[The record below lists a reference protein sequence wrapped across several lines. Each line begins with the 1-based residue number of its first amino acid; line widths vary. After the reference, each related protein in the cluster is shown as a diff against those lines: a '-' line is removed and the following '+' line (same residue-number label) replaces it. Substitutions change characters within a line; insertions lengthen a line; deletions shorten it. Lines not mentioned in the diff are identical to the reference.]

1 MCAILYEVYYAHG
14 KLQERMYSN
23 MEQTME
29 PIEQTAAENAPAPA
43 TPVAPAPKNKKKR
56 KKTTRRIIAAV
67 LVLAL
72 AFGIYRGFFAK
83 KEGDGEQQVVKD
95 IVQYGSIT
103 SMVEGSG
110 MVKAKK
116 SESITLATAGT
127 VGDVYVTEG
136 QQVNEGDPLF
146 TYDSPEAEKRVRDAK
161 SNIEGYQKQLNA
173 AYKDVAALT
182 LTAPYAGKLMN
193 TTKLT
198 VGEETGTG
206 GTVATLVDDTRMR
219 LTQYY
224 SYAYEGELFA
234 GQTVQVSVPAL
245 MAVVEG
251 TVEKVHMV
259 KRVTSEGSE
268 LFSVEITVPNA
279 GVLGKEMEASA
290 TAVVNGETVYPYET
304 GKLDYYRTSDLTVP
318 TGTVVSTNLLDYLS
332 VSAGQLLVQVN
343 GENTENKIF
352 DLEQSL
358 EKAQKELEEAE
369 KNLAY
374 ANAVAPISGTVIG
387 LSLYPG
393 QEITSTATA
402 LTISDTSTVTVSAT
416 VDERNVSYLKVGM
429 GVNLSQWNGQSFG
442 TITSVSLSSSVN
454 NGVATYPFT
463 IEADNTDGTL
473 QVNSYINY
481 SLTASQSDNCLVL
494 PIQAVRTVG
503 LEDGTSATV
512 VYIKA
517 DSEPDN
523 MVQIPYMDE
532 EIPAGY
538 YPVPVEIGIQDSYN
552 VEIKSGVEEGTEVFT
567 QIMTDSVWG

>member
-1 MCAILYEVYYAHG
+1 
-14 KLQERMYSN
+14 MYSN

-29 PIEQTAAENAPAPA
+29 PIEQTAAEKAPAPA
-43 TPVAPAPKNKKKR
+43 TPAAPAPKNKKKR

-72 AFGIYRGFFAK
+72 GVGLYSHFNK
-83 KEGDGEQQVVKD
+83 KSGTGEQQVVTD

-136 QQVNEGDPLF
+136 QQVSEGDPLF

-173 AYKDVAALT
+173 AYKDIAKLN

-193 TTKLT
+193 TVDLT
-198 VGEETGTG
+198 VGEETTAQ
-206 GTVATLVDDTRMR
+206 TVATLVDDTRMR

-224 SYAYEGELFA
+224 SYAYEGELFV

-245 MAVVEG
+245 MASVDGVI
-251 TVEKVHMV
+251 EKVHMV
-259 KRVTSEGSE
+259 RRVTSEGSE

-279 GVLGKEMEASA
+279 GVLGKDMEASA
-290 TAVVNGETVYPYET
+290 TAVVNGETVYPYEA
-304 GKLDYYRTSDLTVP
+304 GKLDYYRTSELTIP
-318 TGTVVSTNLLDYLS
+318 AGTVVSANLIDYLS

-369 KNLAY
+369 KNFAY
-374 ANAVAPISGTVIG
+374 ANAVAPISGTIIG

-393 QEITSTATA
+393 QEITSSATA

-429 GVNLSQWNGQSFG
+429 GVNLTQWNGSSFG
-442 TITSVSLSSSVN
+442 TISSISLSSSVN

-463 IEADNTDGTL
+463 IEADNTDGSL
-473 QVNSYINY
+473 QVNSYISY

>member
-72 AFGIYRGFFAK
+72 GVGLYSHFNK
-83 KEGDGEQQVVKD
+83 KSGTGEQQVVTD

-146 TYDSPEAEKRVRDAK
+146 TYDSPDAEKRVRDAK
-161 SNIEGYQKQLNA
+161 TNIEGYQKQLNA
-173 AYKDVAALT
+173 AYKDIAKLS
-182 LTAPYAGKLMN
+182 LTAPYAGKLLD
-193 TTKLT
+193 TAELT
-198 VGEETGTG
+198 VGDEVSGQK
-206 GTVATLVDDTRMR
+206 VATIVDDTRMR

-224 SYAYEGELFA
+224 SYAYQGEFYA

-245 MAVVEG
+245 MATVEG
-251 TVEKVHMV
+251 MVEKVHMV

-268 LFSVEITVPNA
+268 LFSVEIAVPNA
-279 GVLGKEMEASA
+279 GVLGKDMEASA
-290 TAVVNGETVYPYET
+290 TAVVNGETLYPYEA
-304 GKLDYYRTSDLTVP
+304 GKLAYYRTSELTIP
-318 TGTVVSTNLLDYLS
+318 SGTVISTNLIDYLS

-358 EKAQKELEEAE
+358 EKAQKELADAE
-369 KNLAY
+369 KNAAY
-374 ANAVAPISGTVIG
+374 ANAVAPISGTIIG
-387 LSLYPG
+387 LSIMPG
-393 QEITSTATA
+393 QEITSSATA

-481 SLTASQSDNCLVL
+481 SLTASESENCLVL

-538 YPVPVEIGIQDSYN
+538 YPVPVEIGIQDRYN

>member
-1 MCAILYEVYYAHG
+1 
-14 KLQERMYSN
+14 

-29 PIEQTAAENAPAPA
+29 PVAQTTPAQSAVETPTPAGAPGSAP
-43 TPVAPAPKNKKKR
+43 TPPKSRKKR
-56 KKTTRRIIAAV
+56 KKTTRRIIALV
-67 LVLAL
+67 LVIAL
-72 AFGIYRGFFAK
+72 GFGLYRHFGK
-83 KEGDGEQQVVKD
+83 KEGAGEQQVVKD
-95 IVQYGSIT
+95 TVMYGSIT
-103 SMVEGSG
+103 STVEGSG
-110 MVKAKK
+110 MVKAKN
-116 SESITLATAGT
+116 SETITLATAGT
-127 VGDVYVTEG
+127 VGDVFVTEG
-136 QQVNEGDPLF
+136 QKVAAGDPLF

-219 LTQYY
+219 LTQYF
-224 SYAYEGELFA
+224 SYAYEGELYA
-234 GQTVQVSVPAL
+234 GQTVQVSIPAL
-245 MAVVEG
+245 MATVEG

-268 LFSVEITVPNA
+268 LFSAEIVVPNA
-279 GVLGKEMEASA
+279 GVLAKDMEASA
-290 TAVVNGETVYPYET
+290 TVVVNGETVYPYET

-358 EKAQKELEEAE
+358 QKAQKELEEAE
-369 KNLAY
+369 KNAAY
-374 ANAVAPISGTVIG
+374 ANAVAPIDGTVIG
-387 LSLYPG
+387 LSIYAG
-393 QEITSTATA
+393 QEVTGSTAA

-429 GVNLSQWNGQSFG
+429 SVNLSQWNGQSFG
-442 TITSVSLSSSVN
+442 TISSVSLSSSAN
-454 NGVATYPFT
+454 NGVVTYPFT

-473 QVNSYINY
+473 QVNSYVDYN
-481 SLTASQSDNCLVL
+481 LTASQSDNCLVL

-512 VYIKA
+512 VYVQA

-532 EIPAGY
+532 EIPAGF
-538 YPVPVEIGIQDSYN
+538 YPVQVEIGIQDNYN
-552 VEIKSGVEEGTEVFT
+552 VEIKSGVEEGTVVFT
-567 QIMTDSVWG
+567 QIMSDNVWG

>member
-1 MCAILYEVYYAHG
+1 
-14 KLQERMYSN
+14 

-29 PIEQTAAENAPAPA
+29 PVAQTTPAQSAVETPTPAGAPGSAP
-43 TPVAPAPKNKKKR
+43 TPPKSRKKR
-56 KKTTRRIIAAV
+56 KKTTRRIIALV
-67 LVLAL
+67 LVIAL
-72 AFGIYRGFFAK
+72 GFGLYRHFGK
-83 KEGDGEQQVVKD
+83 KEGAGEQQVVKD
-95 IVQYGSIT
+95 TVMYGSIT
-103 SMVEGSG
+103 STVEGSG
-110 MVKAKK
+110 MVKAKN
-116 SESITLATAGT
+116 SETITLATAGT
-127 VGDVYVTEG
+127 VGDVCVTEG
-136 QQVNEGDPLF
+136 QKVAAGDPLF

-219 LTQYY
+219 LTQYF
-224 SYAYEGELFA
+224 SYAYEGELYA
-234 GQTVQVSVPAL
+234 GQTVQVSIPAL
-245 MAVVEG
+245 MATVEG

-268 LFSVEITVPNA
+268 LFSAEIVVPNA
-279 GVLGKEMEASA
+279 GVLAKDMEASA

-358 EKAQKELEEAE
+358 QKAQKELEEAE
-369 KNLAY
+369 KNAAY
-374 ANAVAPISGTVIG
+374 ANAVAPIDGTVIG
-387 LSLYPG
+387 LSIYAG
-393 QEITSTATA
+393 QEVTGSTAA

-429 GVNLSQWNGQSFG
+429 SVNLSQWNGQSFG
-442 TITSVSLSSSVN
+442 TISSVSLSSSAN
-454 NGVATYPFT
+454 NGVVTYPFT

-473 QVNSYINY
+473 QVNSYVDYN
-481 SLTASQSDNCLVL
+481 LTASQSDNCLVL

-512 VYIKA
+512 VYVQA

-532 EIPAGY
+532 EIPAGF
-538 YPVPVEIGIQDSYN
+538 YPVQVEIGIQDNYN
-552 VEIKSGVEEGTEVFT
+552 VEIKSGVEEGTVVFT
-567 QIMTDSVWG
+567 QIMSDNVWG

>member
-1 MCAILYEVYYAHG
+1 
-14 KLQERMYSN
+14 MYSN

-29 PIEQTAAENAPAPA
+29 PIEQTAAEKAPAPA
-43 TPVAPAPKNKKKR
+43 APAAPAPKNRKKR
-56 KKTTRRIIAAV
+56 KKTTRRIIALI
-67 LVLAL
+67 LVIAL
-72 AFGIYRGFFAK
+72 GFGLYRHFGK
-83 KEGDGEQQVVKD
+83 KDSTGEQQVVTD

-173 AYKDVAALT
+173 AYKDIAKLN
-182 LTAPYAGKLMN
+182 LTAPYAGKLMS
-193 TTKLT
+193 TADLT
-198 VGEETGTG
+198 VGEETTAQ
-206 GTVATLVDDTRMR
+206 TVATLVDDTRMR

-224 SYAYEGELFA
+224 SYAYEGELFV

-245 MAVVEG
+245 MASVDG
-251 TVEKVHMV
+251 TIEKVHMV
-259 KRVTSEGSE
+259 RRVTSEGSE
-268 LFSVEITVPNA
+268 LFSVEIVVPNA
-279 GVLGKEMEASA
+279 GVLGKDMEASA
-290 TAVVNGETVYPYET
+290 TAVVNGETVYPYEA
-304 GKLDYYRTSDLTVP
+304 GKLDYYRTSELTIP
-318 TGTVVSTNLLDYLS
+318 AGTVVSANLIDYLS

-369 KNLAY
+369 KNFAY
-374 ANAVAPISGTVIG
+374 ANAVAPISGTIIG

-393 QEITSTATA
+393 QEITSSATA
-402 LTISDTSTVTVSAT
+402 LTISDTSAVTVSAT

-429 GVNLSQWNGQSFG
+429 GVDLSQWNGSSFG
-442 TITSVSLSSSVN
+442 TISSISLSSSVN

-552 VEIKSGVEEGTEVFT
+552 VEIKSGVEKGTEVFT